1 MDNKSSF
8 DYKRGVP
15 GRNSSLSEKYS
26 WQMNDRKIYGEFS
39 CLTAVPLG
47 EKTVPI
53 SKPFLT
59 IHTADTV
66 LDGVRF

>member
-1 MDNKSSF
+1 
-8 DYKRGVP
+8 
-15 GRNSSLSEKYS
+15 
-26 WQMNDRKIYGEFS
+26 MNDRKIYGEFS

-47 EKTVPI
+47 ETTVPI

-66 LDGVRF
+66 LDGVRFLDLPWLDFHYSSFRSTQNV